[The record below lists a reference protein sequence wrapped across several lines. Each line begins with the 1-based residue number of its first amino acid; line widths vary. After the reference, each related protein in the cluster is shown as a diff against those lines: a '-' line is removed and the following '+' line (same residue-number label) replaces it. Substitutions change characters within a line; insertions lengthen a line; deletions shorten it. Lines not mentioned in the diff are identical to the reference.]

1 MGNYKLK
8 IKEIRVRKGMTQ
20 KELAKKAG
28 VSRSYFGDLENGKYD
43 IKLSLF
49 VKISNILEVDLFDLI
64 EINT

>member
-1 MGNYKLK
+1 
-8 IKEIRVRKGMTQ
+8 MTQ